1 MRHVVL
7 TVAMLALAAPVH
19 AQDVMR
25 KLTNVAGDV
34 YLFQNNFHN
43 SLIVATSEGTVRVD
57 PINAE
62 ASAWLADNLG
72 TIDAAPVSHLIYS
85 HSHLDHA
92 SGGAVHEGATVIA
105 HENAPD
111 QIDGVAPDI
120 RVGANHSLEVGG
132 KTFELTALGP
142 GHGED
147 MLAVVVRPENVAF
160 IVDVA
165 APKRL
170 PFRNLGGANMDD
182 WIGQIEVAQ
191 GLEFEIF
198 APGHGAVGTPADL
211 DDALSYMND
220 LRAGVLEGLQAGKSV
235 DAIQADLTLDAYAD
249 WSQYA
254 DWRGL
259 NIEGMARYLQDSGL
273 VN

>member
-1 MRHVVL
+1 MRHVLL
-7 TVAMLALAAPVH
+7 TVAILALATPVH
-19 AQDVMR
+19 AQDATR

-34 YLFQNNFHN
+34 YLFRNNFHN
-43 SLIVATSEGTVRVD
+43 SLVVATSAGTVRVD

-62 ASAWLADNLG
+62 ASQWLADNLG
-72 TIDAAPVSHLIYS
+72 TIDAPPVSHLIYS

-92 SGGAVHEGATVIA
+92 SGGAVHEGATVIT

-111 QIDGVAPDI
+111 QIDGVAPEV
-120 RVGANHSLEVGG
+120 RVGANHTLEVGG

-147 MLAVVVRPENVAF
+147 MLAVIVRPENVAF

-165 APKRL
+165 APRRL
-170 PFRNLGGANMDD
+170 PFRDLGGANMDD
-182 WIGQIEVAQ
+182 WIGQIETAQ
-191 GLEFEIF
+191 GLDFEIF

-211 DDALSYMND
+211 DDAGTYMGD

-235 DAIQADLTLDAYAD
+235 DAIKADLTLDAYAD
-249 WSQYA
+249 WQQYA
-254 DWRGL
+254 DWRAL
-259 NIEGMARYLQDSGL
+259 NIEGMARYLQDTGQ